1 MSQKLVQQQVQRETQ
16 TQQLSTLQVALSSL
30 MELPVQELAERIKNE
45 MVDNP
50 AIEDR
55 AGEDDEPELRD
66 DAAPDDDLTPEQ
78 TEISDS
84 LSDYASADDIPAY
97 LQERAD
103 TSEEPREV
111 PLVAATSPYDDLTAQ
126 IGEHDLD
133 ERERQIID
141 YLIGSLDDDGFL
153 RKDAA
158 TIADELAI
166 YHAVDCTAPDVE
178 RLTLVLQTFEPRGI
192 GARSLQE
199 CLRLQLEDPD
209 LRSPYRDAA
218 LRVINSEYKA
228 FTSRHWDDISRRL
241 SFDDEQAHGVFSLI
255 THLNPRPGAAL
266 GSGAGATATTVLPDF
281 RVRIGRDGLPV
292 VELESGELP
301 DVRVSPA
308 FRDTVRQFAGRHGKL
323 SREQSDAYIYARQKV
338 EAAQTFISL
347 LQRRRQTLLAVMQAI
362 VEIQQDFF
370 LSDDDEAHLVPM
382 TLREVAARAAVDI
395 STVSRAAN
403 RKYVQTDFGL
413 YPLKFFFSLSFT
425 SETGDELSSRQVK
438 SALRELLETEDRH
451 HPLPDEALAA
461 RLSERGFPIAR
472 RTVAKYREQ
481 LGFLT
486 ARLRRENNHQ

>member
-1 MSQKLVQQQVQRETQ
+1 MKLVQQQIQRETQ

-30 MELPVQELAERIKNE
+30 MELPVQELAERIQNE

-55 AGEDDEPELRD
+55 AGEEDDELRD
-66 DAAPDDDLTPEQ
+66 ENAVDDEERTPEQ

-84 LSDYASADDIPAY
+84 LSDYASADDIPSY

-103 TSEEPREV
+103 RSEEPREV
-111 PLVAATSPYDDLTAQ
+111 PLVGATSSYDDLTAQ

-166 YHAVDCTAPDVE
+166 YHGIDCTAEDVE
-178 RLTLVLQTFEPRGI
+178 RLVGVLQTFEPRGI

-209 LRSPYRDAA
+209 LNSPYRAAA

-228 FTSRHWDDISRRL
+228 FTTRHWDDIARRL
-241 SFDDEQAHGVFSLI
+241 SLDDETAQGVFRLI
-255 THLNPRPGAAL
+255 THLNPRPGSAL
-266 GSGAGATATTVLPDF
+266 GSGAGATAATVLPDF
-281 RVRIGRDGLPV
+281 RVHIGRDGLPV

-301 DVRVSPA
+301 DIRVSPA
-308 FRDTVRQFAGRHGKL
+308 FRDTVKQFTGRRGQL
-323 SREQSDAYIYARQKV
+323 TREQSDAYIYARQKV

-370 LSDDDEAHLVPM
+370 VNDDDEAHLRPM

-413 YPLKFFFSLSFT
+413 YPLKFFFSQSFT
-425 SETGDELSSRQVK
+425 AETGDELSSRQVK
-438 SALRELLETEDRH
+438 AALRELLESEDRR

-461 RLSERGFPIAR
+461 ALSDRGFPIAR

-486 ARLRRENNHQ
+486 ARLRRSSK